1 LRGNSTA
8 SKWETDV
15 IDNLRRLIKASGK
28 TLDYI
33 FAQID
38 TDGSGD
44 ITPLEFRK
52 AMKMVSLNLTDTEI

>member
-1 LRGNSTA
+1 
-8 SKWETDV
+8 V